1 MLSICIQIKGH
12 CYDGSRFVL
21 SVWCWQAC
29 SFWMLPSTN
38 PRYLEP
44 PGAARYESWCTFVQ
58 ISRCRRLW
66 PARLSSIINLDASFD
81 HGKGAVALRVR
92 FMQSCATTR
101 MLLFCES
108 MQFQLPETVLELHGA
123 HSCEP
128 TNISWSYAGVSQKL
142 LCWVQL
148 ALVLTAIKKVLLDHL
163 PCSKSWACM
172 NCALEILFHVCACAQ
187 HAVLTTTPACLNPA
201 PWSKFFAKK
210 APRSK
215 RREVLT
221 VCLYIYI
228 HGCWDRKS
236 VV

>member
-1 MLSICIQIKGH
+1 MFDDKKDPHGESAHAWSQFRSQAIIKYVSNMLSICIQIKGH

-123 HSCEP
+123 HSWWLWLVNQQIFLDLMP
-128 TNISWSYAGVSQKL
+128 VS
-142 LCWVQL
+142 VR
-148 ALVLTAIKKVLLDHL
+148 
-163 PCSKSWACM
+163 
-172 NCALEILFHVCACAQ
+172 NCCVE
-187 HAVLTTTPACLNPA
+187 
-201 PWSKFFAKK
+201 S
-210 APRSK
+210 S
-215 RREVLT
+215 
-221 VCLYIYI
+221 
-228 HGCWDRKS
+228 
-236 VV
+236 